1 MNLLSASLLVSSADA
16 FIASTVARHRGSC
29 CVTPSS
35 RPNASPV
42 MNPQRFIDGVS
53 VYNRVKRAGDDEA
66 NDPVRET
73 WVHFKDHTSFYGKWW
88 RSSGPS
94 WQGDFSSAEVTVS
107 CPTPAYSPMHWRAR
121 RQLLAQISGTTLEAV
136 DPRVGQGASI
146 QAERVIEWAI
156 GTCEWYPYDSIERHF
171 LSADSAVFDRS
182 ARAPKN
188 VNSRRVFVCFIPAT
202 IEQRLMRELSGREV
216 SASPLSRAFPV
227 RFGSC
232 PAEQH
237 GIARDPSSKSPR
249 HFDGNL
255 QQALLMQ
262 ADGLQP
268 DIYRF
273 AGLHEYDELFFRRGG
288 GMKHDK
294 LEKRLPELV
303 RSAVDELEHL
313 GRTGNTGDGEDPD
326 HYIGVDW
333 REGTGLCDREVPV
346 QSSGPARLLLYGA
359 SGLGKSF
366 LALSLQCLERGGT
379 GSPYDPA
386 DDIINDNVIQQVS
399 SGILWNRAVSV
410 FETDSWPR
418 AQKVPA
424 FSVASPIASR
434 STEEVQPCHPC
445 HYDIIVVGNKHG
457 FTIENVLVALPQ
469 DGRPV
474 WIGRLFDCTDA

>member
-1 MNLLSASLLVSSADA
+1 
-16 FIASTVARHRGSC
+16 
-29 CVTPSS
+29 
-35 RPNASPV
+35 
-42 MNPQRFIDGVS
+42 
-53 VYNRVKRAGDDEA
+53 
-66 NDPVRET
+66 
-73 WVHFKDHTSFYGKWW
+73 
-88 RSSGPS
+88 
-94 WQGDFSSAEVTVS
+94 
-107 CPTPAYSPMHWRAR
+107 MHWRAR
-121 RQLLAQISGTTLEAV
+121 RQLLAQISGTTLVAV
-136 DPRVGQGASI
+136 DPRVGQDASI
-146 QAERVIEWAI
+146 QAERVIEWDI
-156 GTCEWYPYDSIERHF
+156 GTCRWYPDACIERHF
-171 LSADSAVFDRS
+171 LSDDSDVFDRT
-182 ARAPKN
+182 ARAQSN
-188 VNSRRVFVCFIPAT
+188 VNSRRVFICFVPAT
-202 IEQRLMRELSGREV
+202 IGQRLMRELSGREV

-333 REGTGLCDREVPV
+333 REGTCDREVPV
-346 QSSGPARLLLYGA
+346 QSFGPARLLLYGA

-366 LALSLQCLERGGT
+366 LALSFQGLERGGT
-379 GSPYDPA
+379 GSPYDPVDA
-386 DDIINDNVIQQVS
+386 IINDSVVQQVS

-418 AQKVPA
+418 SQKVPA
-424 FSVASPIASR
+424 FSVASPIASGA
-434 STEEVQPCHPC
+434 SAWAKISEGVQPGHPSN
-445 HYDIIVVGNKHG
+445 YDIIVVGNKHG
-457 FTIENVLVALPQ
+457 FTIDDVLLALPQ

-474 WIGRLFDCTDA
+474 WIGRLFDCADATK

>member
-1 MNLLSASLLVSSADA
+1 
-16 FIASTVARHRGSC
+16 
-29 CVTPSS
+29 
-35 RPNASPV
+35 
-42 MNPQRFIDGVS
+42 
-53 VYNRVKRAGDDEA
+53 
-66 NDPVRET
+66 
-73 WVHFKDHTSFYGKWW
+73 
-88 RSSGPS
+88 
-94 WQGDFSSAEVTVS
+94 
-107 CPTPAYSPMHWRAR
+107 
-121 RQLLAQISGTTLEAV
+121 
-136 DPRVGQGASI
+136 
-146 QAERVIEWAI
+146 
-156 GTCEWYPYDSIERHF
+156 
-171 LSADSAVFDRS
+171 
-182 ARAPKN
+182 
-188 VNSRRVFVCFIPAT
+188 
-202 IEQRLMRELSGREV
+202 MRELSGREV

-232 PAEQH
+232 P
-237 GIARDPSSKSPR
+237 GRIACDPSSKSPR

-313 GRTGNTGDGEDPD
+313 GRTGSTGDGEDPD

-333 REGTGLCDREVPV
+333 RESTGVCDREVPV
-346 QSSGPARLLLYGA
+346 QSFGPARLVLYGA

-386 DDIINDNVIQQVS
+386 DAIINDSVVQQVS

-418 AQKVPA
+418 SQKVPA
-424 FSVASPIASR
+424 FSVASPIASGA
-434 STEEVQPCHPC
+434 SEEVKPCYPC
-445 HYDIIVVGNKHG
+445 NYDIIVVGNKHG

-474 WIGRLFDCTDA
+474 WIGRLFDCADA